1 MAKQEKT
8 FDECLLEL
16 EKIVAKLEQGDVPL
30 EEALTKFQEGITL
43 SRDLKKTLED
53 AEKTLAKV
61 VTEDGNEEILVF
73 FHFPPVFNSFVCEEI
88 VEVLLSYGIKRCYFG
103 HIHGVYNIPRT
114 VNYRGISFSIV
125 SADYLDFVPM
135 IIV

>member
-1 MAKQEKT
+1 MTKQEKT
-8 FDECLLEL
+8 FDESLLEL

-61 VTEDGNEEILVF
+61 VTEDGNEEIL
-73 FHFPPVFNSFVCEEI
+73 EGQE
-88 VEVLLSYGIKRCYFG
+88 
-103 HIHGVYNIPRT
+103 
-114 VNYRGISFSIV
+114 
-125 SADYLDFVPM
+125 
-135 IIV
+135 